1 LARHAG
7 PSSGVPDPSDGA
19 ASSRGAASSD
29 ARGPSDAD
37 AVRLTARVF
46 GVVQGVGFR
55 YWTMGKAEELGLT
68 GEVKNLA
75 DGSVAL
81 VAEGTQWKINELRTW
96 LNSEHTPGR
105 VERVEDSISAA
116 EGNFRG
122 FRAR

>member
-1 LARHAG
+1 MARHAG
-7 PSSGVPDPSDGA
+7 PSSEVPDPSDGA
-19 ASSRGAASSD
+19 PPSEGAASSD
-29 ARGPSDAD
+29 AG

-55 YWTMGKAEELGLT
+55 YWTRGQAEELGLI

-75 DGSVAL
+75 DGSVGL
-81 VAEGTQWKINELRTW
+81 VAEGPQGKINELRTW
-96 LNSEHTPGR
+96 LNSGRTPGR

-116 EGNFRG
+116 EGGFRG

>member
-1 LARHAG
+1 MARNED
-7 PSSGVPDPSDGA
+7 SSSDPSA
-19 ASSRGAASSD
+19 TD
-29 ARGPSDAD
+29 AE
-37 AVRLTARVF
+37 AVRLTARVS

-68 GEVKNLA
+68 GEVKNLD

-81 VAEGTQWKINELRTW
+81 VAEGPQWKIHELRAW
-96 LNSEHTPGR
+96 LNSDATPGR
-105 VERVEDSISAA
+105 VERVEDSMSPA